1 MKPEWRDHVGH
12 KVFTDNMNNIKPL
25 KDLPRV
31 YDMLL
36 PRRNGTTSFCAICTW
51 YLFSQNSQKNEN
63 LLVYFPH
70 LHFLTALSIS
80 FWFLLLLI
88 WVWLEFFN
96 NFFFFIFILM
106 AKYYK
111 IRKKNWNVDFIFCRY
126 DALNSSILIS

>member
-36 PRRNGTTSFCAICTW
+36 PRRNGTISFCAIPGICFLKTHKK
-51 YLFSQNSQKNEN
+51 LKLTRVFSTFAFSNSFEHQ
-63 LLVYFPH
+63 LLIF
-70 LHFLTALSIS
+70 
-80 FWFLLLLI
+80 LLLI
-88 WVWLEFFN
+88 WVWLFFLN
-96 NFFFFIFILM
+96 KFFLIFILM